1 MASCFTSRLM
11 RCIMCISLP
20 PFHSGLANATVL
32 FVVLRADVETFH
44 PNIAACPS
52 FAKHLKAAHDEGVAV
67 VAAKVRWTQRGEAIF
82 EGWLD
87 VGV

>member
-1 MASCFTSRLM
+1 
-11 RCIMCISLP
+11 
-20 PFHSGLANATVL
+20 
-32 FVVLRADVETFH
+32 LRADVETFH